1 MVNNLASTILIFG
14 YGSVGKKYAKY
25 FLKKN
30 YNVLIF
36 DPYKKI
42 NNTKIKIFKSY
53 KKLNKYKDKIQYS
66 VICSLAGDHYNNFFI
81 ASNLGI
87 KNILMEKPLTN
98 NFNELYKIKKIIKK
112 KKIIF
117 HSNHSWELYN
127 LDLFLKRIQRK
138 YNMGNPYTLLSFGGA
153 FCISTG
159 AIHLFNIFLKILSI
173 KAKNLFI
180 FSNIY
185 NSNINPRSKKYK
197 TFGGTVSFFEGKK
210 NIVFNY
216 SNYSKIRTTQTLIYK
231 YYKVDF
237 FIDGT
242 YFIYRTDPISD
253 KKKITFLEKFKLIKK
268 GKIYKKNNIDLAA
281 DFLLRKKIKIGYK
294 SAYNSLIMLY
304 SIMIS
309 DKLKK
314 PVKIKETINYLKKN
328 NTKFLFT

>member
-1 MVNNLASTILIFG
+1 MVNNLASTVLIFG

-127 LDLFLKRIQRK
+127 LDLF
-138 YNMGNPYTLLSFGGA
+138 
-153 FCISTG
+153 
-159 AIHLFNIFLKILSI
+159 
-173 KAKNLFI
+173 
-180 FSNIY
+180 
-185 NSNINPRSKKYK
+185 
-197 TFGGTVSFFEGKK
+197 
-210 NIVFNY
+210 
-216 SNYSKIRTTQTLIYK
+216 TLIY
-231 YYKVDF
+231 VVA
-237 FIDGT
+237 I
-242 YFIYRTDPISD
+242 
-253 KKKITFLEKFKLIKK
+253 
-268 GKIYKKNNIDLAA
+268 
-281 DFLLRKKIKIGYK
+281 
-294 SAYNSLIMLY
+294 
-304 SIMIS
+304 
-309 DKLKK
+309 
-314 PVKIKETINYLKKN
+314 
-328 NTKFLFT
+328 